1 MVLLRRVGKTL
12 RDQRLELRI
21 SQEALA
27 AMAGLDR
34 TYVSQ
39 LERGIGNPSLRT
51 LSLLAAALKIEL
63 SDLLASRPRGE

>member
-1 MVLLRRVGKTL
+1 MVLLRRVGKNL
-12 RDQRLELRI
+12 RARRLELQV
-21 SQEALA
+21 SQEELA

-51 LSLLAAALKIEL
+51 LSLLATALKMEL
-63 SDLLASRPRGE
+63 SELLASQPKGE